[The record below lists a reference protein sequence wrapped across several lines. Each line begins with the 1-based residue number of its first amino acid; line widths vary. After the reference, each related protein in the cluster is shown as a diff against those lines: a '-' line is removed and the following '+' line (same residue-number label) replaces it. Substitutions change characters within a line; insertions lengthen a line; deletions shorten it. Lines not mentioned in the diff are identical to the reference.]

1 MRRFIYLISLLLIYS
16 CNKESIKDSS
26 LLIDSISL
34 TKYYPNEVFT
44 ENNLKLY
51 GKWQFS
57 YIYDDAGIIMGPG
70 KIAPNY
76 DYLEFKKYGIY
87 GKVKNNKIIETGKIV
102 VVKQDNSQFEIH
114 LIPEQID
121 NTMNESWYNV
131 NFNGN
136 DSVKLYDA
144 TVGCGFLYNAFK
156 KQ

>member
-16 CNKESIKDSS
+16 CNKETIKDSS

-34 TKYYPNEVFT
+34 TKYYPNEIFT

-51 GKWQFS
+51 GKWKFS

-70 KIAPNY
+70 KISPNY

-87 GKVKNNKIIETGKIV
+87 GKIKNNRIIETGKTV

-144 TVGCGFLYNAFK
+144 TVGCGYLYNAFK